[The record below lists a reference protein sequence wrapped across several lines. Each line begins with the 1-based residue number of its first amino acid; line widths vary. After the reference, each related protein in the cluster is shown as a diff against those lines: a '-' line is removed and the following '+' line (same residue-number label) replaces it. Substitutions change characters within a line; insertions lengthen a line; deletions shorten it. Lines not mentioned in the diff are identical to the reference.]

1 MKYLT
6 RNTAHEKTGYNFQVM
21 HTCKRPDNS
30 NKSPKL
36 PSNSV
41 NIHKTARFHKNSTY
55 LNVEI
60 QIWNTDLHIIIVPVL
75 IRVLKVLFEIQTDV
89 GK

>member
-1 MKYLT
+1 MKKQGTISKLCIL
-6 RNTAHEKTGYNFQVM
+6 A
-21 HTCKRPDNS
+21 KRPDNS
-30 NKSPKL
+30 NKCPKL

-41 NIHKTARFHKNSTY
+41 NIHKTAHFHKNSTY

-60 QIWNTDLHIIIVPVL
+60 QTWNTDLHIIIVPVL
-75 IRVLKVLFEIQTDV
+75 IRVLKALFEIQTYV